1 MRLPSILFLMA
12 LVLGAGV
19 LGVLQLESRV
29 GATTVPGVIVLDVPG
44 LDPTTAQDLTRRY
57 EAPRETAR
65 RGSRPLGGARM
76 EWVAVDAEVLSP
88 FGLAATRARAERGEA
103 TVLFDPV
110 GQSETDWHVGWSVV
124 LGPDIRTGAAGRMA
138 RAVEVARAAE
148 QVAEFVREQTGT
160 RPFRVGL
167 VLGDT
172 PAADIDDLLAPI
184 VAAAD
189 ALPSFRRTSILVLGK
204 RMPMSPRR
212 LCVRIDRGRWDGRAR
227 PALGD
232 LLQDGP

>member
-57 EAPRETAR
+57 EAPRAAAR
-65 RGSRPLGGARM
+65 RGSRPIGGARM

-110 GQSETDWHVGWSVV
+110 GQDETDWHAGWSVV
-124 LGPDIRTGAAGRMA
+124 LGSDTRTGAAGG
-138 RAVEVARAAE
+138 VARAAE

-232 LLQDGP
+232 LLEDGP